1 MSEKTEVKYAGA
13 ILDIVSRL
21 TTINQ
26 SVSFNKSDDETKVK
40 ACNKDTEGSIAYF
53 VEAPIDYFNFAEDD
67 CSMYN
72 FSEFYSLYD
81 VFEDAKLE
89 TDEYDLTVSE
99 GSSTIN
105 YRLTEA
111 SQLKIKFSKVNFSD
125 PDTSF
130 AMSSD
135 FVAKI
140 KKLCGADKINA
151 EFIKF
156 TVNGDGTL
164 NYKLANSKF
173 PNTFDETIDVESH
186 TDEEF
191 TIILQKESFNK
202 IPNADYTVSLKE
214 SGTIEFEMERT
225 DDISV
230 KLYLADTED

>member
-1 MSEKTEVKYAGA
+1 M
-13 ILDIVSRL
+13 SRL
-21 TTINQ
+21 TSINQ
-26 SVSFNKSDDETKVK
+26 SVSFTKNEDETKVT
-40 ACNKDTEGSIAYF
+40 ARNKDTEGSIAYF
-53 VEAPIDYFNFAEDD
+53 VEAPIDYFNFTEDD

-72 FSEFYSLYD
+72 YNEFYSLYD

-111 SQLKIKFSKVNFSD
+111 SQIKINFTKVKFSEPDVSFSMD
-125 PDTSF
+125 
-130 AMSSD
+130 SD

-173 PNTFDETIDVESH
+173 PNTFDQTIDVDAH

-191 TIILQKESFNK
+191 TIVLQKESFNK

-214 SGTIEFEMERT
+214 SGTIEFKMERT
-225 DDISV
+225 DEISV

>member
-13 ILDIVSRL
+13 ILDIMSRL
-21 TTINQ
+21 TSINQ
-26 SVSFNKSDDETKVK
+26 SVSFTKNEDETKVT
-40 ACNKDTEGSIAYF
+40 ARNKDTEGSIAYF
-53 VEAPIDYFNFAEDD
+53 VEAPIDYFNFTEDD

-72 FSEFYSLYD
+72 YNEFYSLYD

-111 SQLKIKFSKVNFSD
+111 SQIKINFTKVKFSEPDVSFSMD
-125 PDTSF
+125 
-130 AMSSD
+130 SD

-173 PNTFDETIDVESH
+173 PNTFDQTIDVDAH

-191 TIILQKESFNK
+191 TIVLQKESFNK

-214 SGTIEFEMERT
+214 SGTIEFKMERT
-225 DDISV
+225 DEISV

>member
-1 MSEKTEVKYAGA
+1 MSKKTEVKYAGA

-21 TTINQ
+21 TSINQ
-26 SVSFNKSDDETKVK
+26 SVSFKKNEDETKVTT
-40 ACNKDTEGSIAYF
+40 CNKDTEGSIAYF
-53 VEAPIDYFNFAEDD
+53 VEAPIDYFKFEEDD

-72 FSEFYSLYD
+72 YAEFYSLYD

-105 YRLTEA
+105 YRLTDA
-111 SQLKIKFSKVNFSD
+111 TQIKINFSKVKFSD
-125 PDTSF
+125 PDVSF
-130 AMSSD
+130 SMDSA

-151 EFIKF
+151 EYIKF

-164 NYKLANSKF
+164 NYKLAHSKF
-173 PNTFDETIDVESH
+173 PNTFDQTIDVEAH

-191 TIILQKESFNK
+191 TIILQKDSFNK
-202 IPNADYTVSLKE
+202 IPVADYIVSLKE
-214 SGTIEFEMERT
+214 SGTMEFKMERE
-225 DDISV
+225 DEISV